1 MQFNPDISKQAI
13 EVIFSHKIKRP
24 DHPLLTFNGI
34 PVARMES
41 TKHLG
46 LILDERL
53 SFRLHIKEA
62 LQKAKKGLGLL
73 KYMSRHVS
81 RDVLDTMYKMYIRP
95 HLDYADVIYH
105 GQNQD
110 SMDLL
115 ESIQYQAARI
125 VTGCWQGTSRIKL
138 YNEIG
143 WESLHERRRYRRLT
157 LYYKIIFNM
166 TPNYLK
172 LHIENS
178 TMYTNRYNQPF
189 PPVLYIRVEFT

>member
-1 MQFNPDISKQAI
+1 
-13 EVIFSHKIKRP
+13 
-24 DHPLLTFNGI
+24 
-34 PVARMES
+34 
-41 TKHLG
+41 
-46 LILDERL
+46 
-53 SFRLHIKEA
+53 
-62 LQKAKKGLGLL
+62 
-73 KYMSRHVS
+73 MSRHVS

-157 LYYKIIFNM
+157 LYYKIIHNM

-172 LHIENS
+172 LHIENNPLGH
-178 TMYTNRYNQPF
+178 TDRYNQYFSRTVYPSGIYLVTPSN
-189 PPVLYIRVEFT
+189 PPHLCASLKQLL